1 MNAAN
6 EEVVHAFLKNRIGFL
21 QMTEVIE
28 EIMVKVPFIE
38 KPTLHNYYESDQA
51 AREYANAMINAIVI

>member
-6 EEVVHAFLKNRIGFL
+6 EEVVNAFLKNRIGFL

-28 EIMVKVPFIE
+28 ETMAKVPFVE
-38 KPTLHNYYESDQA
+38 KPTLQQYYQADTA
-51 AREYANAMINAIVI
+51 ARDHAAELIHSLS

>member
-6 EEVVHAFLKNRIGFL
+6 EEVVNAFLKNRIGFL

-28 EIMVKVPFIE
+28 ETLVKIPFVE
-38 KPTLHNYYESDQA
+38 KPSLQHYYQADAA
-51 AREYANAMINAIVI
+51 AREHAAELIHSLT